1 MHTCILSNCCLY
13 LYKLERG
20 AYLFIDDLV
29 KLQATTC
36 GKEYSRNTYYCGF
49 LKPLVSALDTP
60 IHDMDQNTSTIAEL
74 RAEQVDQISDNL
86 PRPSYHLASLHM
98 SASADSSSSSPLSQR
113 LHWVMEGLKK
123 LFNEL
128 VEPEQLV
135 FVLPKMEK
143 LMERANETKGLDF
156 REFDQFLQD
165 SGLGRLLIVKERKS
179 KMPLVRYLPC
189 ISDLPPSEV
198 NGPAAPEWL
207 AMFVH
212 SDVPSIC
219 IEDHNAC
226 CNICLEDFEEPPLAL
241 EFQDSGSNDIDLMAE
256 DDGTQASPK
265 PLRKLICGH
274 VLHEECLPIFQS
286 DDYNETFECPAC
298 RTKVWTPPP
307 EEFSLLSAE
316 IPRNAAHNSISSD
329 QQEIYDDYYGIILP
343 WERIHQKLLDWAI
356 SLPIS
361 ELDEALNSTTHGRS
375 VSDIALRI
383 WTSQTYK
390 RYIHSRMT
398 GSPGG
403 VVDCLFVDP
412 RMARMINTSI
422 SEGEYRDAGRMLRE
436 LWDTSGLE
444 GAPRLLAVLAKHF
457 SDQRYWVVH
466 KFSLPDGT
474 LTTYDFLPKSRAF
487 RPSRPTELW
496 WVAFRLAW
504 PDAAI
509 CPNSDMPKP
518 IHLRRPMQLGVE
530 DSVAAAGIWHNILL
544 GFPAEHSVNLER
556 LRDLIRTEVDS
567 FRQTYQTYTPRANHL
582 PMFLSDLYGKICT
595 RGYIVP

>member
-1 MHTCILSNCCLY
+1 
-13 LYKLERG
+13 
-20 AYLFIDDLV
+20 
-29 KLQATTC
+29 
-36 GKEYSRNTYYCGF
+36 
-49 LKPLVSALDTP
+49 
-60 IHDMDQNTSTIAEL
+60 MDQNTSTIAEL

-128 VEPEQLV
+128 EPKQLV

-165 SGLGRLLIVKERKS
+165 SGLGRLLIVKEKKS

-241 EFQDSGSNDIDLMAE
+241 EFQDGGSDDMDLMAE

-298 RTKVWTPPP
+298 RTKVWTPSP

-412 RMARMINTSI
+412 RMAHMINTSI

-436 LWDTSGLE
+436 LWDTSGLQ
-444 GAPRLLAVLAKHF
+444 GAPRLLVVLAKQFTDEHH
-457 SDQRYWVVH
+457 WVVH
-466 KFSLPDGT
+466 NFSLPDGA
-474 LTTYDFLPKSRAF
+474 LTTYHFYPDAHDFYRPAF
-487 RPSRPTELW
+487 QWLS
-496 WVAFRLAW
+496 VIRLAW
-504 PDAAI
+504 PDVAI
-509 CPNSDMPKP
+509 SLGMLKLV
-518 IHLRRPMQLGVE
+518 HARQSMQLAV
-530 DSVAAAGIWHNILL
+530 DNSVAAAGVWYNIIMGL
-544 GFPAEHSVNLER
+544 PVEHSVDLER
-556 LRDLIRTEVDS
+556 LRDVIGTEVRS
-567 FRQTYQTYTPRANHL
+567 LRQRYTTWVNHL
-582 PMFLSDLYGKICT
+582 SMLLGDLYGKI
-595 RGYIVP
+595 